1 MTPELQD
8 RVINRLID
16 TGAADKPWALALLAA
31 LEGAAELNA
40 YLDNTLKMTMPQLS
54 ERATSGGVRP
64 EPPGVYVS
72 SITVEGFRG
81 VGKVVTL
88 SIPPGP
94 GLVLIV
100 GRNGSG
106 KSSFAEGLELLLT
119 GRNFRWEKPRA
130 KVWQEG
136 WRNLHHHDRVSLKAD
151 LLVEGEGPLAAA
163 RVWKSDDIANS
174 EASVVRKGQPARH
187 LDSIGW
193 NDALVTFRPF
203 LSYNEL
209 GSLLEEGPSK
219 LYDALSGVLGLE
231 ELVDVSNVL
240 ANARKTRQQLI
251 DDAKGDAATIN
262 ASIQNLA
269 AVSSDDRLTTA
280 ARALKWPS
288 WDPAALEGL
297 VTGESQDQNSSLAI
311 LSQIQNLHRPDVNA
325 ISEAVSGLRSAERAC
340 AAFAGTDA
348 ERSRER
354 AQLLQDALR
363 FHDKHKNTDC
373 PVCGTTDTLVTLMA
387 LEDRR

>member
-16 TGAADKPWALALLAA
+16 TGAADKPWAFALLAA

-219 LYDALSGVLGLE
+219 LYDALSGV
-231 ELVDVSNVL
+231 
-240 ANARKTRQQLI
+240 TR
-251 DDAKGDAATIN
+251 
-262 ASIQNLA
+262 
-269 AVSSDDRLTTA
+269 
-280 ARALKWPS
+280 P
-288 WDPAALEGL
+288 
-297 VTGESQDQNSSLAI
+297 
-311 LSQIQNLHRPDVNA
+311 
-325 ISEAVSGLRSAERAC
+325 
-340 AAFAGTDA
+340 
-348 ERSRER
+348 
-354 AQLLQDALR
+354 
-363 FHDKHKNTDC
+363 
-373 PVCGTTDTLVTLMA
+373 
-387 LEDRR
+387 

>member
-16 TGAADKPWALALLAA
+16 AGAADKPWAFALLAA

-54 ERATSGGVRP
+54 ERAASGGVRP

-136 WRNLHHHDRVSLKAD
+136 WRNLHQHDRVSLKAE
-151 LLVEGEGPLAAA
+151 LLVEGEGPVTASRIWKTDDITKSDTSFVRGKRAA
-163 RVWKSDDIANS
+163 RS
-174 EASVVRKGQPARH
+174 
-187 LDSIGW
+187 LDAAGW
-193 NDALVTFRPF
+193 NEALITFRPF

-231 ELVDVSNVL
+231 ELVDVTNVL
-240 ANARKTRQQLI
+240 AGARKMRQQVVDEAKNDALI
-251 DDAKGDAATIN
+251 IKAT
-262 ASIQNLA
+262 IQNLA
-269 AVSSDDRLTTA
+269 GDSADERLNTA
-280 ARALKWPS
+280 ARAITWPS
-288 WDPAALEGL
+288 W
-297 VTGESQDQNSSLAI
+297 
-311 LSQIQNLHRPDVNA
+311 
-325 ISEAVSGLRSAERAC
+325 
-340 AAFAGTDA
+340 
-348 ERSRER
+348 
-354 AQLLQDALR
+354 
-363 FHDKHKNTDC
+363 
-373 PVCGTTDTLVTLMA
+373 
-387 LEDRR
+387 